1 MVFVLVLDRQKT
13 VRVHMQMLPAGFE
26 HTVLLV
32 WVRPVKPWDIPKLYF
47 LQWRKKSVLL
57 RETIFTIAPYACMYI
72 YVWDVNSSKIEAKRR
87 QAFTFISLLCEATWQ
102 PRHHD
107 RRGLYHLVM
116 RSQQAWSQC
125 ALNCQGQRRRDEA
138 LHSNPWL
145 TYILSIS
152 NVSLTGINGAVMDS
166 EKPR

>member
-1 MVFVLVLDRQKT
+1 MHVLDRQKT
-13 VRVHMQMLPAGFE
+13 VRVHVQMLPAGSE

-32 WVRPVKPWDIPKLYF
+32 WVRPVKPWGIQKLYF
-47 LQWRKKSVLL
+47 LQRRKKKCPL
-57 RETIFTIAPYACMYI
+57 EGDYI
-72 YVWDVNSSKIEAKRR
+72 HYCTLCLHVYLYIDVNSSKNRSEETPGIK
-87 QAFTFISLLCEATWQ
+87 Q
-102 PRHHD
+102 PRHRD
-107 RRGLYHLVM
+107 RLGLYHLVM
-116 RSQQAWSQC
+116 RSQQAWSQR
-125 ALNCQGQRRRDEA
+125 ASNCQDRWRRDEA